1 MRKYIILTTLLLAA
15 LPLCAQENNGG
26 KKKRTV
32 DPDQEFFHLPD
43 SVTDEYLDNANLP
56 KLAKINDY
64 WLIGVHG
71 GVSIEHGWYNPPRQ
85 VHFYPRMPV
94 YGFSVTRFATMMN
107 TFPNLGMEL
116 GFQHNYEGYK
126 LKEYETVTTTGEK
139 AIVKNDVDGFHEAY
153 LEVPEVFLLTHGHVD
168 FGRYVKINLKA
179 GMFAGYRMN
188 ITRLR
193 DSKFPP
199 RDESEFQTEYA
210 PYANSFR
217 ETDNRW
223 TYGFQGGAGLGLMLD
238 PIEFHLGV
246 QIKWGWSPFYPPEVY
261 SAYRYSYIYPL
272 DATVTFG
279 VYYQLTKRR
288 GHTRSSLRR
297 MARQYVTE
305 ERNPEINQ

>member
-15 LPLCAQENNGG
+15 LPLCAQENNSG

-64 WLIGVHG
+64 WIIGVHG
-71 GVSIEHGWYNPPRQ
+71 GVSLENGYFNPPRP
-85 VHFYPRMPV
+85 VELHLRMPV
-94 YGFSVTRFATMMN
+94 YGISITRFATMMN

-126 LKEYETVTTTGEK
+126 FKEYEGEAK
-139 AIVKNDVDGFHEAY
+139 DGTKEIRKYDIDGFHEAY
-153 LEVPEVFLLTHGHVD
+153 MEVPEVFLLTHGHVD
-168 FGRYVKINLKA
+168 LGRFVKINLKA

-188 ITRLR
+188 ITRIR
-193 DSKFPP
+193 DSQFPP

-210 PYANSFR
+210 PFANSFR
-217 ETDNRW
+217 DTDIRW

-238 PIEFHLGV
+238 PVEFHLGV
-246 QIKWGWSPFYPPEVY
+246 QFKWGWSPYY
-261 SAYRYSYIYPL
+261 SPDVVNRYVYRYAYPL
-272 DATVTFG
+272 DGAVTFG